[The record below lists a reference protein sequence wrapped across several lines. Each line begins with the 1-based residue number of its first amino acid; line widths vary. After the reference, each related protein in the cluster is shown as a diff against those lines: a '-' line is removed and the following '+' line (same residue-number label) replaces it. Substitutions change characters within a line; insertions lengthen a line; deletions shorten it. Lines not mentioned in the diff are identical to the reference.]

1 MFFVNNSCK
10 AQFYNNSQVTFYV
23 RKECVD
29 IIFKI
34 KKGLYLPVSVCSL
47 AEGRLL
53 LACEW
58 SDFWNRMKN
67 MSNTQDVLAK
77 LAKSCPLATEIFSK
91 TTKPHFSYLDSD
103 RKIGEIVVEMK
114 APVISYNISDFL
126 HEDVVKKAK
135 ELMSFNLNLYVEL
148 EEKCPFP
155 QWIKDLN
162 RIRKKRM

>member
-34 KKGLYLPVSVCSL
+34 KKGLYLTVSVCSL

-77 LAKSCPLATEIFSK
+77 LAKSCPHATENFSK
-91 TTKPHFSYLDSD
+91 TTKPHFT
-103 RKIGEIVVEMK
+103 
-114 APVISYNISDFL
+114 
-126 HEDVVKKAK
+126 
-135 ELMSFNLNLYVEL
+135 
-148 EEKCPFP
+148 
-155 QWIKDLN
+155 
-162 RIRKKRM
+162 